1 MKHRLATITI
11 FLVLGLFVNV
21 SVAWICVYAVVLGGL
36 EARQCELSHG
46 VYWSVLSWRGFGSRR
61 VVSVRPDVV
70 PLGDDRLRDD
80 HPALPGWSEFQ
91 AADAVSGRSSL
102 VIEAAEARGWPF
114 LALSA
119 SFEAGSPP
127 PSFDTEL
134 SLYGVTI
141 HAPTDPSNL
150 YDASGRTLPLR
161 PVWGGFIANT
171 LLYAAAAWL
180 LSLLPAARRR
190 RIHRAR
196 GLCPNCGYP
205 PGASAKCTECG
216 AALGVSL
223 VTATDEDG
231 AIR

>member
-1 MKHRLATITI
+1 MKHRLPTIVI
-11 FLVLGLFVNV
+11 CLLFGVVVNV
-21 SVAWICVYAVVLGGL
+21 SVAWACVYWVAFGPM
-36 EARQCELSHG
+36 EARQYERNHYG
-46 VYWSVLSWRGFGSRR
+46 PWTILSWAGFGSRR
-61 VVSVRPDVV
+61 IVSVRPPSALYDSILAEGWL
-70 PLGDDRLRDD
+70 PTP
-80 HPALPGWSEFQ
+80 PAWSGIRPEWKR
-91 AADAVSGRSSL
+91 ASGSSKL
-102 VIEAAEARGWPF
+102 MEAAEARGWPN
-114 LALSA
+114 LALSV
-119 SFEAGSPP
+119 SFEEGLRPRQFQTRLALGGVEIRPP
-127 PSFDTEL
+127 THPRN
-134 SLYGVTI
+134 
-141 HAPTDPSNL
+141 P

-180 LSLLPAARRR
+180 LSRLPAARRR

-205 PGASAKCTECG
+205 PGASAICTECG